1 MDAPHVY
8 DIRAREIWRRL
19 SAVTDP
25 EMDEPITEM
34 GFLDRLDVSPAGE
47 VEIEFRL
54 PSSWDSPGFAYLM
67 AEGVRRAASEPIW
80 VSRVRVA
87 LMNHGFAGRVNA
99 AVEGERAPEAVFA
112 ELSGRDD
119 LAELRQVQREK
130 AFLRRQESVI
140 RGLIAMGWS
149 FERIAGLTLRGF
161 DALDLSDQPEAALQ
175 KPRYRELLRA
185 EDLACAPQDPA
196 FVVWSGERLTAEGL
210 GAICASCEGQA
221 RSAEAPERINI
232 APGRVAPRSI
242 HISAVSRG

>member
-25 EMDEPITEM
+25 ELDAPITEM

-54 PSSWDSPGFAYLM
+54 PLSWESPGFAYLM
-67 AEGVRRAASEPIW
+67 AEGVRRAASEPSW

-87 LMNHGFAGRVNA
+87 LMNHGFAGRVNE

-130 AFLRRQESVI
+130 AFLRRQETVI

-149 FERIAGLTLRGF
+149 CERIAGLTLRGF

-175 KPRYRELLRA
+175 KSRYRELLRA

-196 FVVWSGERLTAEGL
+196 FVLWSGERLTAEDL
-210 GAICASCEGQA
+210 GGICASCAGQA
-221 RSAEAPERINI
+221 RPAEPPDRIDI
-232 APGRVAPRSI
+232 ALGRGAPRPI
-242 HISAVSRG
+242 HVGVVSRG